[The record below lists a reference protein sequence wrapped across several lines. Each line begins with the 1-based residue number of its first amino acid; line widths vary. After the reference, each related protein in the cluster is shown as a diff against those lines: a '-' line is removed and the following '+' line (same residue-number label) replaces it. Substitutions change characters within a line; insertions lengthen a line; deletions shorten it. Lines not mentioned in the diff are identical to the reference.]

1 MWRLFKEL
9 GTYGAVYG
17 NTFDPGVDASKI
29 DLDTITKNR
38 VALKALRL
46 AVEKQT
52 RLVFLL
58 LAFHV
63 LLDDGATQV
72 WLDDDASHLQDGTAS
87 KYWPHV
93 YFLLEVG
100 LVVRPPKGC
109 REVFRGPEVSRTPCG
124 RSSHLERP

>member
-9 GTYGAVYG
+9 GTYGVGFG
-17 NTFDPGVDASKI
+17 NPHDSSIDAWRI

-38 VALKALRL
+38 VALNALRA
-46 AVEKQT
+46 AVKTQT

-72 WLDDDASHLQDGTAS
+72 WLDDD
-87 KYWPHV
+87 
-93 YFLLEVG
+93 
-100 LVVRPPKGC
+100 
-109 REVFRGPEVSRTPCG
+109 
-124 RSSHLERP
+124 